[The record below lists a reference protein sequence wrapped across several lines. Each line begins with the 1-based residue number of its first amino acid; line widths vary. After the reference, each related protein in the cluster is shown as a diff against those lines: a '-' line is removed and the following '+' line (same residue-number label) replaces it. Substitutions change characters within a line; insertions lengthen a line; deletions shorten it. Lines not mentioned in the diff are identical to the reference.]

1 MFGYHYPAILRKSI
15 KYKLGKMLDILNNFK
30 IISWHIY
37 PMFESN
43 LRHLFYDILLDISLI
58 LSKQPRLD

>member
-1 MFGYHYPAILRKSI
+1 
-15 KYKLGKMLDILNNFK
+15 MLDILNNFK